1 MSLLAGKSMKAEHRV
16 CHHQDMEEIEM
27 VEEEVEIDETMEDLG
42 HLIVTG
48 MIGTGEVLLHVVE
61 MTTEIRHLIEEE
73 GIMMMMDGE
82 DMEMDGEE
90 AEVEDVVGDE
100 VAIVV
105 VIMMKIMEET
115 MTTMVIMPEERIKKI
130 NFQII

>member
-1 MSLLAGKSMKAEHRV
+1 
-16 CHHQDMEEIEM
+16 M

-73 GIMMMMDGE
+73 VIMMMMDGE

-90 AEVEDVVGDE
+90 VEVEDVVGDE

-115 MTTMVIMPEERIKKI
+115 MTTMVIMLEERIKKDKFPNYLEHI
-130 NFQII
+130 QPEDDPLA